1 MQMDMMTNESRT
13 DPRTM
18 IPIVKTLLESIF
30 DDGELIFGTSGGAI
44 SSDNVI
50 KNVSFSKQ
58 S

>member
-1 MQMDMMTNESRT
+1 MQMDMMTNERST

-44 SSDNVI
+44 SSYHAI
-50 KNVSFSKQ
+50 KNVLLMKQ